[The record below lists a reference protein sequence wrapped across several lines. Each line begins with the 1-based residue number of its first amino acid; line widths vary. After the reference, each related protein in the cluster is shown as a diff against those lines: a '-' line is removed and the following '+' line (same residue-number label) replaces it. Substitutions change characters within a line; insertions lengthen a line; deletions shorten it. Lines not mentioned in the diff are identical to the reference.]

1 MTRIRIALAALL
13 AAGALVAGGAVAQQ
27 HASVSVSHV
36 EAGPVPCCFSAVD
49 KV

>member
-13 AAGALVAGGAVAQQ
+13 AASALVAGGAVAQQ
-27 HASVSVSHV
+27 HASASVSHV